1 MSTSAVNISSM
12 FTSFLALQNIK
23 CPSEFYKLFSAV
35 VFPPKLREQCTN
47 IFTVYRVITYSLSVQ
62 TKKRTRL
69 SQHVSD
75 NYSPRFFSSLFLC
88 QTRCKTGSFV
98 FTQCPS
104 CQCVLLIY
112 ISNVHVCFSHQ
123 FSLLC
128 CRWNYMQTYCWLMTF
143 CFLMEVIFLSV
154 SC

>member
-23 CPSEFYKLFSAV
+23 RPSEFYKLFSA

-62 TKKRTRL
+62 TKKEHGCHNT
-69 SQHVSD
+69 SQTTIPLASF
-75 NYSPRFFSSLFLC
+75 PPFFSVKPDAKQVVLC
-88 QTRCKTGSFV
+88 
-98 FTQCPS
+98 
-104 CQCVLLIY
+104 LL
-112 ISNVHVCFSHQ
+112 NAPVA
-123 FSLLC
+123 
-128 CRWNYMQTYCWLMTF
+128 N
-143 CFLMEVIFLSV
+143 V